1 MLKFN
6 ELWAMHKEEL
16 RWALGL
22 MSGTSLD
29 GIDAALIRTDA
40 ELVHE
45 FGGWVTVP
53 YDEQMKTILR
63 AAVYGRGDLLL
74 AEHLM
79 TLRHAEAV
87 KALLDKANLSYK
99 DVQVIG
105 FHGQT
110 VMHRP
115 DEDLTWQMGDG
126 ALLAEKTRIDVVC
139 DFRRRDVA
147 AGGEGAPLVPL
158 YHAALARHMDLP
170 IAVLN
175 LGGIANVT
183 WIGRSERA
191 GNELMALDIMALDTG
206 PGNVMLN
213 EWCERKT
220 GQDYDLNGKLAFA
233 GRVNEEAL
241 KVLLDNPFFAKH
253 PPKSLDRNHF
263 SAEHMQNLSAE
274 DGAATLTAFVVES
287 VKLGLQ
293 YFPAAP
299 KQWFVTGGG
308 RHNPAVME
316 GLKRSLGHVY
326 PVESLGW
333 RGDALEAQA
342 FAFLAMRSLKKL
354 PLSLPTTTGVNR
366 AVTGGALY
374 RA

>member
-1 MLKFN
+1 MQKD
-6 ELWAMHKEEL
+6 ET

-29 GIDAALIRTDA
+29 GIDAALIRTDG
-40 ELVHE
+40 EHIQE
-45 FGGWVTVP
+45 FGAWITQP
-53 YDEQMKTILR
+53 YDEQMKTIL
-63 AAVYGRGDLLL
+63 ASAVRGRGDLLL
-74 AEHLM
+74 AEHVM
-79 TLRHAEAV
+79 TIKHAEAV
-87 KALLDKANLSYK
+87 RVLLEKANLTHK
-99 DVQVIG
+99 DVAVIG

-110 VMHRP
+110 VAHRP

-126 ALLAEKTRIDVVC
+126 ALLAEKTKIDVVC

-158 YHAALARHMDLP
+158 YHAALARQMTLP

-175 LGGIANVT
+175 IGGIANVT
-183 WIGRSERA
+183 WIGKSERA
-191 GNELMALDIMALDTG
+191 GKELEALDILAFDTG

-213 EWCERKT
+213 EWAEVKA
-220 GQDYDLNGKLAFA
+220 GVDYDEDGKLAFA
-233 GRVNEEAL
+233 GKIDQEIL
-241 KVLLDNPFFAKH
+241 DTLLSNAYFGKH

-263 SAEHMQNLSAE
+263 SADHMQHLSTE

-287 VKLGLQ
+287 VKSGLRF
-293 YFPAAP
+293 FPAEP
-299 KQWFVTGGG
+299 KQWFITGGG
-308 RHNPAVME
+308 RHNPAVMK
-316 GLKRSLGHVY
+316 GLKDALGNVY

-333 RGDALEAQA
+333 KGDALEAQA
-342 FAFLAMRSLKKL
+342 FAFLAVRSLKKL
-354 PLSLPTTTGVNR
+354 PLSLPTTTGTLR

>member
-1 MLKFN
+1 MQ
-6 ELWAMHKEEL
+6 KEET
-16 RWALGL
+16 RWSLGL

-29 GIDAALIRTDA
+29 GIDAALIRTDG
-40 ELVHE
+40 EHVHE
-45 FGGWVTVP
+45 FGPWLTQP
-53 YDEQMKTILR
+53 FDEQMRGILR
-63 AAVYGRGDLLL
+63 AAVWGKGDLLL

-79 TLRHAEAV
+79 TLRHADAV
-87 KALLDKANLSYK
+87 KKLLDEANLTYK

-110 VMHRP
+110 VAHRP
-115 DEDLTWQMGDG
+115 EEDLTWQMGDG
-126 ALLAEKTRIDVVC
+126 ALLAEKTKIDVVC
-139 DFRRRDVA
+139 DFRRRDIA

-158 YHAALARHMDLP
+158 YHAALARHMELP

-191 GNELMALDIMALDTG
+191 GSELMALDILAFDTG

-213 EWCERKT
+213 EWAEAKA
-220 GQDYDLNGKLAFA
+220 GMDYDKGGQLAFA
-233 GRVNEEAL
+233 GKVDAHVLDAL
-241 KVLLDNPFFAKH
+241 LTNHYFAKH

-263 SAEHMQNLSAE
+263 SADLLQKLSPE
-274 DGAATLTAFVVES
+274 DGAATLTAFTVGS
-287 VKLGLQ
+287 VKRGVG
-293 YFPAAP
+293 YFPAQP
-299 KQWFVTGGG
+299 KQWFITGGG
-308 RHNPAVME
+308 RHNPAVMK
-316 GLKRSLGHVY
+316 GLKDALGNVY

-342 FAFLAMRSLKKL
+342 FAFLAVRSLKRM
-354 PLSLPTTTGVNR
+354 PLSLPTTTGVLR

>member
-1 MLKFN
+1 MQ
-6 ELWAMHKEEL
+6 KEET
-16 RWALGL
+16 RWSLGL

-29 GIDAALIRTDA
+29 GIDAALIRTDG
-40 ELVHE
+40 EHVYE
-45 FGGWVTVP
+45 FGAAQTLP
-53 YDEQMKTILR
+53 YDEQMKAILS
-63 AAVYGRGDLLL
+63 AAVRGRGDLLL
-74 AEHLM
+74 AEHVM
-79 TLRHAEAV
+79 TLKHADAV

-110 VMHRP
+110 VVHRP
-115 DEDLTWQMGDG
+115 DEDMTWQMGDG
-126 ALLAEKTRIDVVC
+126 ALLAEKTKIDVVC
-139 DFRRRDVA
+139 DFRRRDIA

-158 YHAALARHMDLP
+158 YHAALARHMALP

-183 WIGRSERA
+183 WIGKSERA
-191 GNELMALDIMALDTG
+191 GSELMALDILAFDTG

-213 EWCERKT
+213 EWAEAKT
-220 GQDYDLNGKLAFA
+220 GVDYDAEGKLAFA
-233 GRVNEEAL
+233 GKVDQQAL
-241 KVLLDNPFFAKH
+241 AHLLNDVYFAKH

-263 SAEHMQNLSAE
+263 KADHMQHLSAE
-274 DGAATLTAFVVES
+274 DGAATLAAFVVES
-287 VKLGLQ
+287 VKLGLR

-299 KQWFVTGGG
+299 KQWFITGGG
-308 RHNPAVME
+308 RHNPAVMK
-316 GLKRSLGHVY
+316 GLKDALGNVY

-333 RGDALEAQA
+333 KGDALEAQA
-342 FAFLAMRSLKKL
+342 FAFLAVRALKKL
-354 PLSLPTTTGVNR
+354 PLSLPSTTGALR